1 MGVMLEIVGALIVVA
16 LMIRGAMG
24 FLDDYRKR
32 GRDR

>member
-1 MGVMLEIVGALIVVA
+1 MPILLEIVGALIVVA

-32 GRDR
+32 SRDR